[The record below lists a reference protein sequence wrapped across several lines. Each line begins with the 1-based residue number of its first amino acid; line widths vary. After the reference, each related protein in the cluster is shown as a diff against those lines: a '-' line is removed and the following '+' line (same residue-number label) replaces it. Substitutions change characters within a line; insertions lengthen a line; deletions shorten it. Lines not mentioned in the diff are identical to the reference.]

1 MKTRLLSRPLP
12 PPLPHIILRL
22 RILLFVTFDKLKNR
36 PVSLSGWNANLAES
50 QDGGFFSFLQ
60 CYTFYKPN
68 ERVSNTL

>member
-1 MKTRLLSRPLP
+1 MKTRLLSRPL

-22 RILLFVTFDKLKNR
+22 RILLFVTFDKLKYR
-36 PVSLSGWNANLAES
+36 TVSLSGWNANLAES